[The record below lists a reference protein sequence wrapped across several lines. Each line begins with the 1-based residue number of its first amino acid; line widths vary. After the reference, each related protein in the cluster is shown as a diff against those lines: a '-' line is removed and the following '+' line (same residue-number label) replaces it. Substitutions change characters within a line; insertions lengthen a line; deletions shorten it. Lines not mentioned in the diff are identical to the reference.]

1 MDINK
6 LAEMVKDFTEKNYYN
21 RYEKKYY
28 KFVYKGDGRCK
39 ICSRYNG
46 RVFSE
51 EDLPRTH
58 PNCKCARETT
68 DPADIALGKFQPRAE
83 YFVGK
88 VNFNANRRALE
99 KIYGVQI
106 DGNLHSAPQCKLADM
121 IKKSNYVTA
130 LYRHICL
137 REKKVERPYLDG
149 NDIPT
154 IGIGANM
161 TEESVIKKLKNMGLI
176 TRETEDILRGYDH
189 NDRNQR
195 LAMEQYLKRL
205 NLKLEDSQILQLFG
219 ASLQNA
225 ENDVK
230 KRLRPGKWISKQDPD
245 GNTFME
251 WKDEPRKISDA
262 EWKSMNPLVKAICV
276 DLAFNLGG
284 PRFSNYESF
293 IKAVNAR
300 DYRRAALELL
310 NSDDYRNNIKPV
322 DKAEKKKRNLG
333 LAYRRRDAAI
343 ELTNLAEE
351 MAVQKKTEA
360 EMKKEPEKKCPE
372 SEYAFQ

>member
-1 MDINK
+1 MTGRKKEMDINK
-6 LAEMVKDFTEKNYYN
+6 LAEMVNDFTEKNYCN

-28 KFVYKGDGRCK
+28 KFVYKGAGRCK

-68 DPADIALGKFQPRAE
+68 DPADIALGKFQPRTE

-88 VNFNANRRALE
+88 VNFNANRRDLE
-99 KIYGVQI
+99 EKYGVQI
-106 DGNLHSAPQCKLADM
+106 DGNPHSAPQYRLADM

-130 LYRHICL
+130 LYRHLCL
-137 REKKVERPYLDG
+137 REKKAKRPYLDG
-149 NDIPT
+149 SDIPT

-161 TEESVIKKLKNMGLI
+161 TEESVINKLKSMGLI
-176 TRETEDILRGYDH
+176 TRETEDILRNYDH
-189 NDRNQR
+189 NDKNQR
-195 LAMEQYLKRL
+195 LAMEQYLSRL

-293 IKAVNAR
+293 IKAVNAG

-343 ELTNLAEE
+343 ELTKLAEE
-351 MAVQKKTEA
+351 MAKQKK
-360 EMKKEPEKKCPE
+360 KE
-372 SEYAFQ
+372 SR